1 MIVGDKLMVFHAGAV
16 DSSSVTSADDG
27 TNIDLCALPASA
39 ITSIFAEEDF
49 VYIYFKNAGRF
60 EAGQAFGGVTNDAN
74 DNDDQAV
81 MHEIMEQT
89 FVRLSVNEGK
99 EADVVKDFSA
109 LVSASGTAGNTQVP
123 VFDAVAGNYPI
134 NNVTSVQI
142 RRHLTAHT
150 IA

>member
-1 MIVGDKLMVFHAGAV
+1 MVFHAGAV

-27 TNIDLCALPASA
+27 ANIDLCALPASA
-39 ITSIFAEEDF
+39 ITSVFAEEDF
-49 VYIYFKNAGRF
+49 VYIYFKDAGRF

-89 FVRLSVNEGK
+89 FVRLGVSEGT
-99 EADVVKDFSA
+99 EADVVKDFAA
-109 LVSASGTAGNTQVP
+109 LATMVSSHTNPAP
-123 VFDAVAGNYPI
+123 VFDAVNSVYPI
-134 NNVTSVQI
+134 NNITSVQI